1 MNCKT
6 NLYVEFLYPSYEF
19 GQYHCSLKKV
29 KKIDLALK
37 QEDMLER
44 TVGFRYYV
52 YLSMTAIFNG
62 KKEVLKSRKIYVTP
76 NYFFNAEK
84 FTIKEFQNVNDNE
97 GKTISLRFI
106 TKLIESKLQIAIR
119 FHNGK
124 WGILQP
130 TDVLL

>member
-6 NLYVEFLYPSYEF
+6 NLYIEFLYPSYEF
-19 GQYHCSLKKV
+19 DKYHCSVKKAE
-29 KKIDLALK
+29 KIDLALK
-37 QEDMLER
+37 LEDMPER

-52 YLSMTAIFNG
+52 YLTATVNFN
-62 KKEVLKSRKIYVTP
+62 KRRETLRSRKIYLTSA
-76 NYFFNAEK
+76 FFFKAQK
-84 FTIKEFQNVNDNE
+84 FSIDQYRSMTENKDKQSELIDAINSSQT
-97 GKTISLRFI
+97 KT
-106 TKLIESKLQIAIR
+106 AIR